1 MISFAS
7 PTQQLERS
15 NIERYIMAVKQL
27 TINQLSE
34 PDKQK
39 LLKVL
44 RDCSDSMA
52 RMDAEKDLVREAI
65 TETSKNMQLPKRLVA
80 RLVKVYH
87 KQNYDEEVAVH
98 EQFETLYETV
108 VK

>member
-1 MISFAS
+1 
-7 PTQQLERS
+7 
-15 NIERYIMAVKQL
+15 MAVKQL

-34 PDKQK
+34 PDKEK
-39 LLKVL
+39 LFKVIKE
-44 RDCSDSMA
+44 CSDSMA
-52 RMDAEKDLVREAI
+52 RQDAEKDFVRESI
-65 TETSKNMQLPKRLVA
+65 SETSKTMQLPKKLVA

-87 KQNYDEEVAVH
+87 NQNFDEEVAVH

>member
-1 MISFAS
+1 
-7 PTQQLERS
+7 
-15 NIERYIMAVKQL
+15 MAVKQM

-34 PDKQK
+34 PDRDK
-39 LLKVL
+39 LFKIIKE
-44 RDCSDSMA
+44 CSDSMT
-52 RMDAEKDLVREAI
+52 RQDAEKDFVRESIA
-65 TETSKNMQLPKRLVA
+65 ETSKNMQLPKRLVA

-87 KQNYDEEVAVH
+87 KQNFDEEVAVH

>member
-1 MISFAS
+1 
-7 PTQQLERS
+7 
-15 NIERYIMAVKQL
+15 MAVKQL

-34 PDKQK
+34 PDKEK
-39 LLKVL
+39 LFKVI
-44 RDCSDSMA
+44 RECSDSMA
-52 RMDAEKDLVREAI
+52 RIDGEQDFIRESIAETA
-65 TETSKNMQLPKRLVA
+65 KNMQLPKKLVS

-87 KQNYDEEVAVH
+87 KQNFDEEVAVH

>member
-1 MISFAS
+1 
-7 PTQQLERS
+7 
-15 NIERYIMAVKQL
+15 MAVKQL

-34 PDKQK
+34 PDKEK
-39 LLKVL
+39 LFKIIKE
-44 RDCSDSMA
+44 CSNSMV
-52 RMDAEKDLVREAI
+52 RMEGEKDYIREAI
-65 TETSKNMQLPKRLVA
+65 ADTAKSMQLPKKLVA

>member
-1 MISFAS
+1 
-7 PTQQLERS
+7 
-15 NIERYIMAVKQL
+15 MAVKQL

-34 PDKQK
+34 PDRDK
-39 LLKVL
+39 LFKVIKE
-44 RDCSDSMA
+44 CSDSMT
-52 RMDAEKDLVREAI
+52 RQDAEKDFVRESIA
-65 TETSKNMQLPKRLVA
+65 ETSKNMQLPKRLVA

-87 KQNYDEEVAVH
+87 KQNFDEEVAVH

>member
-1 MISFAS
+1 
-7 PTQQLERS
+7 
-15 NIERYIMAVKQL
+15 MAVKQL

-34 PDKQK
+34 PDKEK
-39 LLKVL
+39 LFKVIKE
-44 RDCSDSMA
+44 CSDSMT
-52 RMDAEKDLVREAI
+52 RQDAEKDFVRESIA
-65 TETSKNMQLPKRLVA
+65 ETSKNMQLPKKLVA

-87 KQNYDEEVAVH
+87 NQNFDEEVAVH

>member
-1 MISFAS
+1 
-7 PTQQLERS
+7 
-15 NIERYIMAVKQL
+15 MAVKQL

-34 PDKQK
+34 PDKEK
-39 LLKVL
+39 LFKIIQE
-44 RDCSDSMA
+44 CSNSMI
-52 RMDAEKDLVREAI
+52 RIDGEKDYIREAI
-65 TETSKNMQLPKRLVA
+65 AETAKNMQLPKKLVA
-80 RLVKVYH
+80 RLIKVYH

>member
-1 MISFAS
+1 
-7 PTQQLERS
+7 
-15 NIERYIMAVKQL
+15 MAIKQL

-34 PDKQK
+34 PDQEK
-39 LLKVL
+39 LFKVIQE
-44 RDCSDSMA
+44 CSNSM
-52 RMDAEKDLVREAI
+52 VRIEGEQDFI
-65 TETSKNMQLPKRLVA
+65 RESISETAKNMQLPKKLVA

-87 KQNYDEEVAVH
+87 KQNFDEEVAVH